1 MPRRKLV
8 TADVISQI
16 ESWVNNG
23 LSAVAIAERIGC
35 TLGTLRVR
43 CSQFGI
49 SLRRKGRRVAAVTDQ
64 RMPAE
69 GPRPVRSE
77 LAEKRAA
84 TRPRTVTKRHEID
97 AVDQEDL
104 LVIWM
109 PQPAV
114 HHLRSR
120 AARKGISESALATI
134 LLETVVRD
142 DLYEAVLDEGS
153 TKANARMA
161 AGALKI
167 GRHSGRL
174 EVARRRVSE
183 PESLHSAPRAPAG
196 PKTSETTINVQ
207 QEYF

>member
-49 SLRRKGRRVAAVTDQ
+49 SLRRKGGRVAAVTDVFGHQ

-84 TRPRTVTKRHEID
+84 TRPRTVTKRNEID

-114 HHLRSR
+114 QLLRSR

-153 TKANARMA
+153 TETSRPTSA
-161 AGALKI
+161 
-167 GRHSGRL
+167 
-174 EVARRRVSE
+174 VVRR
-183 PESLHSAPRAPAG
+183 
-196 PKTSETTINVQ
+196 
-207 QEYF
+207 

>member
-1 MPRRKLV
+1 VPRRKLV

-49 SLRRKGRRVAAVTDQ
+49 SLRRKGGRVAAVTDVLGHQ

-114 HHLRSR
+114 QLLRSR

-153 TKANARMA
+153 TETSRPTSA
-161 AGALKI
+161 
-167 GRHSGRL
+167 
-174 EVARRRVSE
+174 VVRR
-183 PESLHSAPRAPAG
+183 
-196 PKTSETTINVQ
+196 
-207 QEYF
+207 

>member
-1 MPRRKLV
+1 VPRRKLV

-49 SLRRKGRRVAAVTDQ
+49 SLRRKGGCVAAVTDVLGHQ

-69 GPRPVRSE
+69 GPRLVGSE

-84 TRPRTVTKRHEID
+84 TRSRTATKRNEID
-97 AVDQEDL
+97 AVDQEDH

-109 PQPAV
+109 PRATV

-153 TKANARMA
+153 T
-161 AGALKI
+161 
-167 GRHSGRL
+167 
-174 EVARRRVSE
+174 ETRR
-183 PESLHSAPRAPAG
+183 PTSAVVRG
-196 PKTSETTINVQ
+196 
-207 QEYF
+207 

>member
-1 MPRRKLV
+1 VPRRKLV

-16 ESWVNNG
+16 ESWVNSG

-49 SLRRKGRRVAAVTDQ
+49 SLRRKGGRVVAVTDVLGHQ
-64 RMPAE
+64 RMPE
-69 GPRPVRSE
+69 GPRPVGSE

-84 TRPRTVTKRHEID
+84 TRSRTVTKRNEID
-97 AVDQEDL
+97 AVDQEDH

-109 PQPAV
+109 PRATV

-153 TKANARMA
+153 TETSR
-161 AGALKI
+161 
-167 GRHSGRL
+167 
-174 EVARRRVSE
+174 
-183 PESLHSAPRAPAG
+183 PTSAVVRG
-196 PKTSETTINVQ
+196 
-207 QEYF
+207 